1 MVMNSAAMSDPDRGR
16 SPASARLLTIASLV
30 VLAAGMVGAATVI
43 AARWNVR
50 VDYSLPIAL
59 CLGALLILLNL
70 RPRRTLVVSS
80 NLETINLD
88 EVLFVPVVVML
99 PPQHSVL
106 VLALA
111 SLAGSLAARRSWV
124 KAVFNVG
131 NILLAASAGLAVVAL
146 LGVEPTDEPGLAAAL
161 AGMAAALTMTTV
173 TALAVRSMVAFATGA
188 RPGPLLREITQRFRP
203 WVGAVTLGGVG
214 TIAVGAY
221 PLAAVLVAG
230 VVVFVNRAYAA
241 TFRELSARQHAER
254 LQRAVASLRT
264 HTDPDDVGRDLEA
277 AARDLLGAGT
287 ASIVGSDEALGQHTL
302 SAPVDAGRH
311 LRVSTRRGPGGWTE
325 QDEQTLWTLAGVA
338 GDVLRSAEMIAR
350 LRTITDSQS
359 EGVIALDLDCRIT
372 FANPA
377 ARHMMGVDEFEEVTG
392 GPIDSRLSLR
402 HGSRPLAIAGMV
414 AAQLVTHD
422 ADATL
427 VALDRPRL
435 DVAYSLTPLYAERV
449 HVGAVVVLRDV
460 TERRA
465 FQDALAHRALHDEL
479 TDLPN
484 RRLLMDRIDHA
495 LARSRRSGT
504 KHGLLFFDLD
514 RFKLVN
520 DSFGHLVG
528 DKLLVQVAARLR
540 TVLSAA
546 DSLARLS
553 GDEFVVLVEDVAT
566 IENVTAVAERVLGV
580 LREPHDL
587 DGHRVYMCGSMG
599 VVLTESGQSRDQVL
613 ASADAAA
620 YAAKAAGR
628 DCFRVSTHDSEEV
641 ARSRLDLEARL
652 RRSIDN
658 GDFHVRF
665 QPIVRTDDG
674 EVVGVEALVRWD
686 APDYGLMLPAYF
698 IPLAEETGLIV
709 PLGRWVLEQ
718 ACRTVQTWTVR
729 HADRAP
735 LSVSVNLSALQFSQH
750 ELAEEVAATLARTGL
765 APAQLCLEITETILM
780 SDTAATVAML
790 ETLRELGV
798 RVAIDDFGTG
808 YSALSYLKRFPTD
821 VVKLDRSFIGELDV
835 DQVDTEIV
843 GAVVRLSA
851 ALGIVVVA
859 EGVETEAQ
867 RSALLRMRCPLMQG
881 YLAARPLVAHDFEEY
896 WSRSVMSASADLSGP
911 LRGEV
916 RQHAEDAAR

>member
-1 MVMNSAAMSDPDRGR
+1 MNRDATTDPTRGR
-16 SPASARLLTIASLV
+16 SAASDQVLTTASLL
-30 VLAAGMVGAATVI
+30 VLAAGVLAAVTVVVARSHLRVENSLII
-43 AARWNVR
+43 AFV
-50 VDYSLPIAL
+50 I
-59 CLGALLILLNL
+59 GALLIALHFQ
-70 RPRRTLVVSS
+70 PRRTLVVRS

-88 EVLFVPVVVML
+88 EVLFVPLVVML
-99 PPQHSVL
+99 EPLHSVV
-106 VLALA
+106 VLAVA
-111 SLAGSLAARRSWV
+111 SLAGSLVARRSWV
-124 KAVFNVG
+124 KTCFNLG
-131 NILLAASAGLAVVAL
+131 QYLLATAAGLTVVAL
-146 LGVEPTDEPGLAAAL
+146 LGVEPRYTPGFTAAL
-161 AGMAAALTMTTV
+161 AGMIAALTMTAS

-188 RPGPLLREITQRFRP
+188 RLGPLLRDIGGRFRP

-221 PLAAVLVAG
+221 PLAAVLVAI

-241 TFRELSARQHAER
+241 TFRELSGRQHAER

-277 AARDLLGAGT
+277 AARDLLGAG
-287 ASIVGSDEALGQHTL
+287 AAAIVGADAEPSPHSL
-302 SAPVDAGRH
+302 SAPVDAGRQ
-311 LRVSTRRGPGGWTE
+311 LRVSARSGPGGWTE

-359 EGVIALDLDCRIT
+359 EGVIALDLECRIT

-377 ARHMMGVDEFEEVTG
+377 ARHMMGVDEFENVDG
-392 GPIDSRLSLR
+392 DLIDTRLSLR
-402 HGSRPLAIAGMV
+402 HGTRPLAIAGMV
-414 AAQLVTHD
+414 TAQLVTHD

-427 VALDRPRL
+427 VVLDRPRL

-520 DSFGHLVG
+520 DSYGHLVG

-566 IENVTAVAERVLGV
+566 IENVTAVAERLLRV

-587 DGHRVYMCGSMG
+587 DGHRVYMSASIG

-780 SDTAATVAML
+780 SDTAATVATL

-881 YLAARPLVAHDFEEY
+881 YLAARPLVADDFEEY
-896 WSRSVMSASADLSGP
+896 WSRSVMSASADLYGP
-911 LRGEV
+911 LRGEALL
-916 RQHAEDAAR
+916 HAEDTAR